1 MAHFGQSY
9 GRWLHQAAHGQ
20 DARDLVIEREP
31 KSISRESTF
40 DRDLHPRLDR
50 AELSERFTAICQRV
64 AEDLK
69 QSGYAAKT
77 IGIKLRY
84 ADFHVITRDLTL
96 PEEVTAAGE
105 IRRAA
110 GQCLK
115 RVSLDQRIRL
125 LGVRASNLRPVHAE
139 DSFRPGEQA
148 LLPFG

>member
-1 MAHFGQSY
+1 M
-9 GRWLHQAAHGQ
+9 
-20 DARDLVIEREP
+20 IEREP
-31 KSISRESTF
+31 KSISRETTF
-40 DRDLHPRLDR
+40 ERDLHAKLDR
-50 AELSERFTAICQRV
+50 AELSERFTALCLRV

-69 QSGYAAKT
+69 ESGYAART

-96 PEEVTAAGE
+96 PEEITAAGE